1 LRRRTTLLPQHLKL
15 HYFALYADVKEPF
28 ETLCFEPVYLN
39 WFFQSNNRENSKRG
53 VTKMV
58 GLIGLEPMTL
68 RLSSA
73 CSNQLSYR
81 PFVVQ
86 LKLLTCRQKWRH
98 GGSNPGHPA
107 CKAGALPTELYP
119 RSRRPSGESVGS
131 RPGHRVLDIP
141 TKTEFA
147 VSI

>member
-1 LRRRTTLLPQHLKL
+1 MAGLAALTTLLPQHLKL

-28 ETLCFEPVYLN
+28 EALRFEPVYLN

-86 LKLLTCRQKWRH
+86 LNIAKGNGGTGVRTPDIQLAKLALYQLSYTPGRGDRPV
-98 GGSNPGHPA
+98 NPSE
-107 CKAGALPTELYP
+107 AGRAI
-119 RSRRPSGESVGS
+119 ES
-131 RPGHRVLDIP
+131 
-141 TKTEFA
+141 
-147 VSI
+147 